1 MREIYL
7 QPDGGL
13 ASGNIIGGQRRA
25 FCCFMLQNKDV
36 NIYDGLQRMF
46 KNTETEAHMFFFVN
60 LSKPFKI
67 VLCRPPMMIMQDKQR
82 NVWFLF

>member
-1 MREIYL
+1 M

-13 ASGNIIGGQRRA
+13 ASGNTIGGQRKA

-36 NIYDGLQRMF
+36 NIYEGLQRMF
-46 KNTETEAHMFFFVN
+46 KNTETEAHMFFVD
-60 LSKPFKI
+60 LPKPFKI
-67 VLCRPPMMIMQDKQR
+67 VLCRPPQVITQGKQR